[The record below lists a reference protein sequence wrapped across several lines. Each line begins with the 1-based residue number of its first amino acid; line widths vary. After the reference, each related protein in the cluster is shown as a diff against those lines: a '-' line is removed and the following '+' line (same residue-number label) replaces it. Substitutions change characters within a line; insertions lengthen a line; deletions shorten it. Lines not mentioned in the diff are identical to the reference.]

1 MSEKLGC
8 TPRAIAKSMG
18 LGVSEMI
25 ERQKKQGQGA
35 FVTSL
40 VLPKKGE
47 WEPLLLAGVKK
58 GAEVDDLF
66 VQATLPKGWSKERS
80 DHSMWSY
87 LKDDRA
93 LVRASVFYK
102 AAFYDRD
109 AFIGGYKERFNC
121 SAVLEGCSNLAT
133 QFALFD
139 KGLNRTIRMF
149 EPVFYAVQDGILGA
163 TYKGKFYSEV
173 TGDYCKEVFTEGA
186 DQKPDT
192 EIVEKND
199 FYSRFHHVKRRHDLI
214 HAVEELAKTD
224 AIAFL
229 DTIPKGLEQWG
240 AEYDFPAWEG
250 Q

>member
-8 TPRAIAKSMG
+8 TPHIIADAMV
-18 LGVSEMI
+18 LGVSGMI
-25 ERQKKQGQGA
+25 ERQEKQGQDA
-35 FVTSL
+35 IIASAT
-40 VLPKKGE
+40 LPKKGE

-87 LKDDRA
+87 LKDDRG

-109 AFIGGYKERFNC
+109 AFISGYKERFNC
-121 SAVLEGCSNLAT
+121 SGVLEKCSKSAT

-139 KGLNRTIRMF
+139 KGLNRTIRML
-149 EPVFYAVQDGILGA
+149 EPVFYAVQDGVLGA

-192 EIVEKND
+192 EIVEKDD
-199 FYSRFHHVKRRHDLI
+199 FYSRFHHVNRRHDLI

-240 AEYDFPAWEG
+240 AKYDFPAWEG